1 MLGSVMIFTCQ
12 IPDFVPGGRGGG
24 GGGGGSH
31 DRRIIHM
38 TARPG
43 NGYRSRRKLGT
54 TLRNEMKCTRNYS
67 NMHTALAWWKQ
78 QKKGDTSHLELEI
91 ERRVSAHSYT
101 LQYIRILTL

>member
-1 MLGSVMIFTCQ
+1 MGLSNDIHVSN
-12 IPDFVPGGRGGG
+12 PRLRPGGG
-24 GGGGGSH
+24 GVSRNN

-43 NGYRSRRKLGT
+43 NVAIGYRSRRKLGT

-78 QKKGDTSHLELEI
+78 KKKGDTSHLELEI